1 MSRDL
6 EEEKV
11 IFKNKCLKA
20 SEEEET
26 TILREEEM
34 MEREEVDLEE
44 GVDLEANP
52 EEIQVKVLDKEEE
65 WGDSE
70 TEPIEVAEVV
80 EEEVDLV
87 EVEDWDK
94 EDNK

>member
-65 WGDSE
+65 
-70 TEPIEVAEVV
+70 
-80 EEEVDLV
+80 
-87 EVEDWDK
+87 
-94 EDNK
+94 